1 MKSIIRSLPFLAL
14 LIAPSA
20 LADKEQSDSCL
31 RTKIWEDYTEGW
43 AVRTATNTQLK
54 VGEHKIY
61 LVTLYAGNTYKFM
74 VCGDESAVDIDL
86 ALHDADGKP
95 MEHDSDDDKTDG
107 ESPDPSI
114 TFTPDKTS
122 TYYVAVY
129 AQSVKGETTNVAMA
143 VTYQ

>member
-1 MKSIIRSLPFLAL
+1 MNKIFRFLPCLAL

-20 LADKEQSDSCL
+20 LADKEVADDCL

-43 AVRTATNTQLK
+43 AVRTATNTNLK

-61 LVTLYAGNTYKFM
+61 LVTLYAGNSYKFM
-74 VCGDESAVDIDL
+74 VCADESAVDIDL

-95 MEHDSDDDKTDG
+95 EVHDNVDSR
-107 ESPDPSI
+107 DPSLE
-114 TFTPDKTS
+114 FTPTKTA

-129 AQSVKGETTNVAMA
+129 AQSVQGESTDVAMA
-143 VTYQ
+143 VTYK

>member
-86 ALHDADGKP
+86 ALHDAP
-95 MEHDSDDDKTDG
+95 PA
-107 ESPDPSI
+107 SPYPSVQLLVTVPI
-114 TFTPDKTS
+114 ALMCHPDQLL
-122 TYYVAVY
+122 VADLSK
-129 AQSVKGETTNVAMA
+129 QMS
-143 VTYQ
+143 